1 MPSRC
6 PDEDTELLG
15 DSGLAA
21 VVKARGG
28 DGPLL
33 QKEEQ
38 FCMIQRWPE
47 LTASCS
53 TALLLSPSWS
63 HGFQLAPL
71 PRG

>member
-1 MPSRC
+1 MPRC
-6 PDEDTELLG
+6 PHEDTELLG

-53 TALLLSPSWS
+53 TALLLSPSCS
-63 HGFQLAPL
+63 RGFQPALL
-71 PRG
+71 PQG